1 MIIKNQTIKNGI
13 KQIAVYLQLFRP
25 LAIIN
30 NSYKRYK
37 NTKGLKIKDAV
48 KMSILTNLQDSNEFV
63 NYSLQM
69 KRIMSSNL
77 VCRKYKFA
85 YPFRAEYRR
94 MLYPFRN
101 RIVSVTPDYSKIL
114 ESNIDIIKQDILQK
128 GNDVFIKSELLLI
141 SGIEFLAKRQ
151 GLEHILK
158 DKPRSLEDA
167 IQKCLFYNG
176 LFWQANHWHNGC
188 GRLDYVL
195 YPYYKS
201 TVKNSDDR
209 KIAKDLLTSMVLTL
223 GKDTAAKSFSL
234 PGDTGQYIL
243 LGGIDENGNN
253 VDNDL
258 TILFLEIIS
267 ELRIP
272 DPKVILRVNSR
283 TSDEVW
289 IKAIECLATGCG
301 SPLIINEDVV
311 MKGMVEFGY
320 SKNDVWNFGTSAC
333 WEPLIIGKS
342 FDQNNSLANIPVIK
356 SLNALIM
363 EDVDYSSFDEL
374 YNQLKIKVSEQITN
388 SVKDLVFDVSP
399 LFSLFFD
406 DCINR
411 NKDFTR
417 GGAVYS
423 WHGIQILSL
432 PNLINALLNIKMYV
446 FEQKIVTLE
455 QCRKSLE
462 ANFQGYNDIRDLFLC
477 NKLRYGSTDKRVIS
491 LTNDLQIFMSNVAS
505 KLKINGKK
513 IKIGYSSSQYII
525 ASRHIGAS
533 LDGRRNFEPFAVHIS
548 PVNQNIDIQEIIEF
562 AGCLDYGA
570 NRMNGNVVDFIL
582 PPAFLS
588 DKNKLITIIKYA
600 MLKGFY
606 ELQLNVLDAKTLKKA
621 KLHPEKYKE
630 LIVRVWGFSAYFNEL
645 PEEYKDNLIARAE
658 AYA

>member
-1 MIIKNQTIKNGI
+1 MKTGYQIVKNGL

-25 LAIIN
+25 WAIPH

-37 NTKGLKIKDAV
+37 NGIKFLNALR
-48 KMSILTNLQDSNEFV
+48 ITNLTNLQDSNEFV

-69 KRIMSSNL
+69 KKILSSDI
-77 VCRKYKFA
+77 VSRKFRFA

-114 ESNIDIIKQDILQK
+114 ESNIENVKKIISNT
-128 GNDVFIKSELLLI
+128 GNRSFFYPEILLI
-141 SGIEFLAKRQ
+141 SAIETLAQKE
-151 GLEHILK
+151 GLEYIINH
-158 DKPRSLEDA
+158 KPDSFEDA

-195 YPYYKS
+195 YPYYKCEI
-201 TVKNSDDR
+201 KNSKDR
-209 KIAKDLLTSMVLTL
+209 IRAKELLTSMVLTL
-223 GKDTAAKSFSL
+223 GKDTSSKSFSL
-234 PGDTGQYIL
+234 KGDTGQYIL

-258 TILFLEIIS
+258 TILFLEILS

-272 DPKVILRVNSR
+272 DPKIILRVNTK
-283 TSDEVW
+283 TSDKVW
-289 IKAIECLATGCG
+289 LKAIECLATGCG

-320 SKNDVWNFGTSAC
+320 SKKDVWNFGTSAC

-342 FDQNNSLANIPVIK
+342 FDQNNPLANIPVIK
-356 SLNALIM
+356 SLNKLLM
-363 EDVDYSSFDEL
+363 EDIDFASFDEL
-374 YNQLKIKVSEQITN
+374 YNQLMIKISEQIKN
-388 SVKDLVFDVSP
+388 SIKDLVFDVSP

-406 DCINR
+406 DCISR

-423 WHGIQILSL
+423 WHGIQIVSL
-432 PNLINALLNIKMYV
+432 PNLINALLNIKTYV
-446 FEQKIVTLE
+446 FEQKIITLE
-455 QCRKSLE
+455 QCRKAVE
-462 ANFQGYNDIRDLFLC
+462 ANYHGYEDLRELFLC
-477 NKLRYGSTDKRVIS
+477 NELRYGSTDSRVIS
-491 LTNDLQIFMSNVAS
+491 LTNDLQIFMSEVAG

-525 ASRHIGAS
+525 ASKQIGAS
-533 LDGRRNFEPFAVHIS
+533 LDGRRYFEPFAVHIS
-548 PVNQNIDIQEIIEF
+548 PVNQNIDIQEIIDF
-562 AGCLDYGA
+562 AGCLDYGE

-582 PPAFLS
+582 PPSYLS

-606 ELQLNVLDAKTLKKA
+606 ELQLNVLDANTLKDA

-630 LIVRVWGFSAYFNEL
+630 LIVRVWGFSAYFNDL
-645 PEEYKDNLIARAE
+645 PEEYKDNLIKRAE